1 MPSNILR
8 FLQKKKTA
16 KILFHKNFS
25 SQCALLV
32 GLCCR
37 QAATF
42 QTRHGNPA
50 SGGREAAGTQ
60 GRLVGGMGLLLRE
73 SPPHLPDRR
82 EDRGPRASRVRISG
96 SSRCAHLWVRGW
108 NRAAGIGP
116 GAPGSQATGAG
127 SPRLRR
133 RVMSVPRAT
142 SGMHMVE
149 EATSSPMTA
158 RAWGG

>member
-1 MPSNILR
+1 MLKFYLIKIKVKFQFTVHPACWTLLPSNSHLPDSLWESCLWLR
-8 FLQKKKTA
+8 GVTGIA
-16 KILFHKNFS
+16 E
-25 SQCALLV
+25 V
-32 GLCCR
+32 
-37 QAATF
+37 
-42 QTRHGNPA
+42 
-50 SGGREAAGTQ
+50 TQ

-108 NRAAGIGP
+108 NRAAGVGP
-116 GAPGSQATGAG
+116 GAPGSQATGAGSG

-142 SGMHMVE
+142 SGMHMME
-149 EATSSPMTA
+149 EATSSPMMA